1 MITSAKENYIRTYVC
16 VRIYHYYNY
25 ITIRHLLFIDIRN
38 YEFHTLLK
46 VGSCISFNDTII
58 MYVAGL
64 LHCHKL
70 MLRMYTQLKIVAVVT
85 SKGVTFRPKLLQ
97 KKSFWSENN
106 SFGY

>member
-1 MITSAKENYIRTYVC
+1 MYIC
-16 VRIYHYYNY
+16 VHIYHYYNY
-25 ITIRHLLFIDIRN
+25 ITIRHLFIDIHN

-46 VGSCISFNDTII
+46 VGSCISFNTII

-64 LHCHKL
+64 LHCNKL
-70 MLRMYTQLKIVAVVT
+70 MLRMHTQLKIVAVVT
-85 SKGVTFRPKLLQ
+85 TKGVTFRPKLLQ